1 MTSEEK
7 KELLVLLEQ
16 KFGEETEQ
24 MISQTLKKFNYLI
37 SREMA
42 IELLAK
48 QYNLISQ
55 ENEFKVSEIISK
67 IEKGEKLN
75 SVTFSAR
82 LKYFLP
88 TKIIM
93 KKGNALRIR
102 EIMLESDNAKIKL
115 VFWNEA
121 INVLCNFS
129 IGDYIKFKNTYVYNG
144 SLTYGKSSSYSILE
158 KAKIFN
164 PDEDALVERNTYLL
178 QGTIVELEPEY
189 FYMKNGKEEKMR
201 SFRIALGNIISRVVV
216 WDAISRLDK
225 LNVGDI
231 VRVEGAFYKNNEFH
245 ISSLSR
251 LIKLK
256 VLGEDVIVGRIEKI
270 WTENEKIF
278 IRVAEK
284 DLILPKELF
293 AKLIAQKQISSDLE
307 PSTLIDI
314 SKASIKGKKIAVKQ
328 TECLIKD
335 MYFL

>member
-144 SLTYGKSSSYSILE
+144 SLTYGKSSSY
-158 KAKIFN
+158 
-164 PDEDALVERNTYLL
+164 
-178 QGTIVELEPEY
+178 
-189 FYMKNGKEEKMR
+189 
-201 SFRIALGNIISRVVV
+201 
-216 WDAISRLDK
+216 
-225 LNVGDI
+225 
-231 VRVEGAFYKNNEFH
+231 
-245 ISSLSR
+245 
-251 LIKLK
+251 
-256 VLGEDVIVGRIEKI
+256 
-270 WTENEKIF
+270 
-278 IRVAEK
+278 
-284 DLILPKELF
+284 
-293 AKLIAQKQISSDLE
+293 
-307 PSTLIDI
+307 
-314 SKASIKGKKIAVKQ
+314 
-328 TECLIKD
+328 
-335 MYFL
+335 

>member
-1 MTSEEK
+1 
-7 KELLVLLEQ
+7 
-16 KFGEETEQ
+16 
-24 MISQTLKKFNYLI
+24 
-37 SREMA
+37 
-42 IELLAK
+42 
-48 QYNLISQ
+48 
-55 ENEFKVSEIISK
+55 
-67 IEKGEKLN
+67 
-75 SVTFSAR
+75 
-82 LKYFLP
+82 
-88 TKIIM
+88 
-93 KKGNALRIR
+93 
-102 EIMLESDNAKIKL
+102 
-115 VFWNEA
+115 
-121 INVLCNFS
+121 
-129 IGDYIKFKNTYVYNG
+129 
-144 SLTYGKSSSYSILE
+144 SYSILE